1 MKPWERRKVDEL
13 CAEISGEVPDVPLS
27 DLTPTTLAYGQE
39 GDPGTTGEISRADH
53 RHALSSALYGAFPT
67 VILDLCT
74 NSPSQNTQVKL
85 LNNIYGSNSGLIGD
99 DPGTSGAFGLGGVNF
114 ALGGSGTNSHVA
126 LSNANPGSGTGNTTD
141 RVHSVARMLRL
152 NLRVLTRSTTVPA
165 SYKAAVGGIHE
176 TLNADIDTIDDG
188 VYFFIEKDGSGN
200 GNWRA
205 IAKSSTTGLT
215 TDIDTGV
222 APAATAAGAFQ
233 RLEFTYDL
241 TTLTYLIDDIVVA
254 EVTENIPDLKLFGWG
269 LWAEKTAAA
278 PSAREVWLDDVVF
291 VGRF

>member
-1 MKPWERRKVDEL
+1 MKAWERRQFDQL
-13 CAEISGEVPDVPLS
+13 CLQVSGEVPDVEFS
-27 DLTPTTLAYGQE
+27 DQTPTTLAYGQE
-39 GDPGTTGEISRADH
+39 GDPGTTGEISRANH
-53 RHALSSALYGAFPT
+53 RHALSSAIYGAFPT

-85 LNNIYGSNSGLIGD
+85 LNNIYGSNTGLISD
-99 DPGTSGAFGLGGVNF
+99 SPGTSGAFGMGGVNF
-114 ALGGSGTNSHVA
+114 ALGGAGTNHHVA
-126 LSNANPGSGTGNTTD
+126 LSNFNPGSATGDTTN

-152 NLRVLTRSTTVPA
+152 NIRVLTRSTAVP
-165 SYKAAVGGIHE
+165 SQYKAAVGGVHE
-176 TLNADIDTIDDG
+176 TVNADIDTIDDG
-188 VYFFIEKDGSGN
+188 LYFFIEKDGSGN

-241 TTLTYLIDDIVVA
+241 TTASFFIDDILVA
-254 EVTENIPDLKLFGWG
+254 EITENIPDLKLFGWG
-269 LWAEKTAAA
+269 LFAEHTAA
-278 PSAREVWLDDVVF
+278 PSGAREVWIDAIVF
-291 VGRF
+291 IGRF